1 MAWQAPLCLRSGR
14 GSSHSV
20 ECGEVL
26 LCADGV
32 LMWHAGPS
40 QNGASSATA
49 SDFGPPTDF
58 NAPSGSRKFSSGAP
72 APSMPTGTTYGF
84 RTEPAAGFVHPGSSI
99 DLSSPQHLAHS
110 ASQGA
115 YAAHPSASS
124 CAPFRS
130 ASARE
135 LSFEGEPAPRW
146 ELSTACQPPPLG
158 AIYSADFSAATRDVL
173 QTHLQPLPTL
183 PSSAIAPLP
192 KAASRPYRPPGIPG
206 SASAAPGA
214 ASGARNSMPSQPQQ
228 PGSAQDAWYAQARAL
243 SSAPG
248 AQQAPSN
255 TR

>member
-1 MAWQAPLCLRSGR
+1 
-14 GSSHSV
+14 
-20 ECGEVL
+20 
-26 LCADGV
+26 
-32 LMWHAGPS
+32 MWHAGSS
-40 QNGASSATA
+40 QKDASSAAA
-49 SDFGPPTDF
+49 SEFGPPTEFD
-58 NAPSGSRKFSSGAP
+58 APSSSCTVSSGGP
-72 APSMPTGTTYGF
+72 ALSMPTGTTAGF
-84 RTEPAAGFVHPGSSI
+84 RTEPAAGSVHLRSST
-99 DLSSPQHLAHS
+99 DLSRPQHLAHS

-115 YAAHPSASS
+115 YAAHPLASG

-130 ASARE
+130 ASAQE

-214 ASGARNSMPSQPQQ
+214 ASGSSNSMPSQAQQ
-228 PGSAQDAWYAQARAL
+228 PGPAQGAWYAQARAL
-243 SSAPG
+243 GSAPG
-248 AQQAPSN
+248 TQQALVSGAPQAPQHF
-255 TR
+255 R